1 LIYILFYFS
10 FETAT
15 VKHGDD
21 QKDVESDED
30 LRAQVRNDVNE
41 ENLLNMEIPPMP
53 EPIMSADGSGQRLM
67 ITSIDVEN
75 FKSYYGKHVLG
86 PFHQNFSAII
96 GPNGSGKSN
105 VIDSLLFVFGYRA
118 SKIRSKKI
126 SVLIHSSAGRENIS
140 SCTVG
145 VNFQKIIDLSD
156 GGYDVVPSSQFTV
169 SRTAFRDNSSK
180 YTYNGKTMQFKDIA
194 VLLRGVGIDLIH
206 NRFLILQ
213 GEVEQIA
220 LMKPKALN
228 ENDDGMLEYL
238 EDIIGSSRLKV
249 IVFLFPVI

>member
-1 LIYILFYFS
+1 MHRRKDHQKVQAS
-10 FETAT
+10 QSHGKNASTAENAT

-145 VNFQKIIDLSD
+145 VNFQKIIDL
-156 GGYDVVPSSQFTV
+156 VC
-169 SRTAFRDNSSK
+169 
-180 YTYNGKTMQFKDIA
+180 I
-194 VLLRGVGIDLIH
+194 
-206 NRFLILQ
+206 
-213 GEVEQIA
+213 
-220 LMKPKALN
+220 
-228 ENDDGMLEYL
+228 
-238 EDIIGSSRLKV
+238 
-249 IVFLFPVI
+249 